1 MLFEVTYSTDCGG
14 RRRKRSIIME
24 AGDFHACLKNAL
36 GLYGKSL
43 CKIVYD
49 PKQNYAEEE
58 L

>member
-14 RRRKRSIIME
+14 RRRKRIIME
-24 AGDFHACLKNAL
+24 AGDFRTCLKNAL
-36 GLYGKSL
+36 NMYGKGL